1 MSGMILGACLEAD
14 SRIRMFEQRVRIQK
28 RLKMDREQWERHE
41 QEFEE
46 MKARVAAKAAKDNS

>member
-1 MSGMILGACLEAD
+1 
-14 SRIRMFEQRVRIQK
+14 
-28 RLKMDREQWERHE
+28 MDREQWERHE